1 MRPHRRPSP
10 LHALLLAVLVLGAC
24 THAPP
29 PAREPPAAVQGEASG
44 ISEAAR
50 RALEGT
56 WVYAGGAA
64 EQAQVDEAV
73 ARATAD
79 MGFLA
84 RGFAAQALGDR
95 ARPRERYTLSFEGS
109 TVTIASPESPIERGP
124 VGGPPV
130 TLTDRFGD
138 QSQTTFRLEG
148 GALVEAGTNPDGS
161 GETVFTPAA
170 DGRTLHVRR
179 LMQSSRLSAP
189 VDVTL
194 TYRRQD

>member
-1 MRPHRRPSP
+1 M
-10 LHALLLAVLVLGAC
+10 LVLGAC
-24 THAPP
+24 AHAPP
-29 PAREPPAAVQGEASG
+29 PPPEPATEVSGAASS
-44 ISEAAR
+44 IPEAAR
-50 RALEGT
+50 KALAGT

-95 ARPRERYTLSFEGS
+95 ARPRDRYTLSFEGS
-109 TVTIASPESPIERGP
+109 TVSIASPESPIERGP
-124 VGGPPV
+124 LGGPPV

-138 QSQTTFRLEG
+138 QSQTTFRLED

-170 DGRTLHVRR
+170 DGRTLRVRR

-189 VDVTL
+189 VEVTL

>member
-1 MRPHRRPSP
+1 MRLRQRPSP
-10 LHALLLAVLVLGAC
+10 LHAPLAALLLGAC
-24 THAPP
+24 AHAPP
-29 PAREPPAAVQGEASG
+29 APEPPAEVRGEAPP
-44 ISEAAR
+44 ITEAAR
-50 RALEGT
+50 TALTGT

-79 MGFLA
+79 RGFLE

-95 ARPRERYTLSFEGS
+95 ARPRDRYTLSFDGS
-109 TVTIASPESPIERGP
+109 TVTIASPQSPVERGE

-138 QSQTTFRLEG
+138 QSQSTFRLED
-148 GALVEAGTNPDGS
+148 GALIEAGKNPDGS

-170 DGRTLHVRR
+170 DGQTLRIRR

-194 TYRRQD
+194 SYRRQD